1 MSPELLLGLTL
12 LATFGL
18 LIGNVVRI
26 EILSLALI
34 AFLGISGIVTPSE
47 AMSGFA
53 SQATLAVAAMLVLSA
68 GLERTGVVE
77 YLAGLIG
84 RNAGKSPRAV
94 LVALAIP
101 GVGLSAFMN
110 NTAIVAL
117 MMPVALELARR
128 RDMKPSKLL
137 LPVSYFAILGGTCT
151 LIGTSTNLLVDGLAR
166 DAGHDGFGMFE
177 FTPLGLIYAAVGTL
191 YIVFVG
197 EKLLPSRA
205 GFTDMLS
212 VRTPGSFITEI
223 RIKPGGRYAGRKIV
237 DAFDEGR
244 RIKVIEVVRGEE
256 PILAPPPEFRLVPGD
271 VLYVESSAQSLHKL
285 LAEPD
290 VERGSAV
297 ADDERVPLSELLAG
311 EMMEGGNKL
320 FMEAAAQS
328 EAAEA
333 SVAGGTRSTR
343 VDLRLAEAV
352 VTPNSRFVGRRVAE
366 LGLSRRHGIAV
377 LAIRRLGKQH
387 HKNLRVQRLDPGDV
401 LLVQG
406 EPRSLRQVHEDG
418 DFLLMEGVDKGLTL
432 PKKAP
437 LAIAIL
443 LGVVALGTFDVA
455 PFALLAIAGVALML
469 LTGCMTVRNST
480 RALDPSVL
488 FLLAGMIPL
497 GVAMESSG
505 LAEMLATSVVDL
517 VGGSGPW
524 VMVCVFYLLTSI
536 LTEFFSNNA
545 TAVLLTPICLG
556 IAPRIGMDPEPLLVS
571 VMFAASACFATPIGY
586 QTNMMVMG
594 PGGYTFMD
602 YVRVGVPMNVL
613 LWIVASIAIPLMWG
627 L

>member
-1 MSPELLLGLTL
+1 VSPELLLALTL
-12 LATFGL
+12 VVTFGL
-18 LIGNVVRI
+18 LISGLVRI
-26 EILSLALI
+26 EIVALALI
-34 AFLGISGIVTPSE
+34 AFLGISGVVSPSE

-77 YLAGLIG
+77 YLASVIG
-84 RNAGKSPRAV
+84 RRAGRSPRAV
-94 LVALAIP
+94 LVALAVP

-117 MMPVALELARR
+117 MMPVAIELARR
-128 RDMKPSKLL
+128 RDVRPSKLL

-166 DAGHDGFGMFE
+166 EAGHDGFGMFE

-191 YIVFVG
+191 YLVLFG
-197 EKLLPSRA
+197 ARLLPSRT
-205 GFTDMLS
+205 GFTDMLA
-212 VRTPGSFITEI
+212 VRTPGTFITEI
-223 RIKPGGRYAGRKIV
+223 VIKPGGRYAGKRIA

-256 PILAPPPEFRLVPGD
+256 PILAPPPEFRVVPGD
-271 VLYVESSAQSLHKL
+271 LLYVESTAQSLHKL

-297 ADDERVPLSELLAG
+297 ADDERVPLDQLLAG
-311 EMMEGGNKL
+311 EMFEGANAL
-320 FMEAAAQS
+320 FMQAGEDEAAAG
-328 EAAEA
+328 A
-333 SVAGGTRSTR
+333 SGARATR

-352 VTPNSRFVGRRVAE
+352 VTPNSRFVGRRVRE
-366 LGLSRRHGIAV
+366 LGLNRRHGISV
-377 LAIRRLGKQH
+377 LAIRRLGRQH

-418 DFLLMEGVDKGLTL
+418 DFILMEGVDKGLTV

-443 LGVVALGTFDVA
+443 LGVVVLGTLDAA

-469 LTGCMTVRNST
+469 LSGCLTVRNAT

-497 GVAMESSG
+497 GTAMERSG
-505 LAEMLATSVVDL
+505 LAEALADQVVAVAGDA
-517 VGGSGPW
+517 GPW
-524 VMVCVFYLLTSI
+524 VLVSVFYLLTSV
-536 LTEFFSNNA
+536 LTEFVSNNA
-545 TAVLLTPICLG
+545 TAVLMTPICFG
-556 IAPRIGMDPEPLLVS
+556 IAARLGMDPEPLLVA
-571 VMFAASACFATPIGY
+571 VTFAASASFATPIGY
-586 QTNMMVMG
+586 QTNTMVMG
-594 PGGYTFMD
+594 PGGYTFLD
-602 YVRVGVPMNVL
+602 YAKVGVPLNLM
-613 LWIVASIAIPLMWG
+613 LWVAASIAIPLMWG